1 MAKPKANKLSVFAE
15 IIFISI
21 PFSKMGI
28 LENKTEI
35 QKCFK
40 THIKVKNILK
50 TRVTRERT
58 FKHIILL
65 KECHIFKNF

>member
-1 MAKPKANKLSVFAE
+1 
-15 IIFISI
+15 
-21 PFSKMGI
+21 MGI